1 VDKAPWDND
10 SNIQTQLI
18 NLPGALMGAI
28 VNIFKAIFGAI
39 LGLFAKKDKANQGT
53 VKPVKAKKEKGFYM
67 AAPAVESSAA
77 TPVAT
82 VAVATPAQT
91 VAASNGKTA
100 KADKSPA
107 AKAKKG
113 EAKPV
118 VAVAKKEVFPEPIDL
133 INAALAASKVATE
146 EAQTAV
152 GSFAE
157 KYMMPLPT
165 PTRRPGANMA
175 MYKSM
180 AKDMKRF

>member
-53 VKPVKAKKEKGFYM
+53 IKPVKAKKEKGFYM

-100 KADKSPA
+100 KSPA
-107 AKAKKG
+107 AKSKKG

>member
-1 VDKAPWDND
+1 VDKPPWDND

-28 VNIFKAIFGAI
+28 VNIFKSIFGAI
-39 LGLFAKKDKANQGT
+39 LGLFAKKETANKGT

-67 AAPAVESSAA
+67 AAPDISAA
-77 TPVAT
+77 APAAA
-82 VAVATPAQT
+82 VAVATPAPQT
-91 VAASNGKTA
+91 IAASNGKTA

-107 AKAKKG
+107 AQAKKG